1 LPIVDLIRAAASTQ
15 PFGGGHLPQVAHR
28 KEYAMNSKTII
39 RGAVQ
44 VVWFFLALPMLSALS
59 CSQSQANPS
68 TKTQIVFLG
77 TGNPSANPD
86 RMGPSVAIVVN
97 GTPYIIDCGA
107 GVVRRAAAAERLG
120 VTGLKVTNL
129 KTLFV
134 THLHSDH
141 TLGYPD
147 LIFSPWVLGRK
158 EPLEVY
164 GPAGIRAMTNHI
176 LLAYREDNDIRIK
189 GLEHANATGN
199 KVNVHEI
206 KPGVV
211 YKDQNVTVSAFLVK
225 HGSWP
230 QAFGYRFETP
240 DRMIVISGDTSPSQ
254 SVVENCNGCDV
265 LIHEVYSQVGFSA
278 SKEDWRKYSLSF
290 HTSTR
295 ELSEIAMKAK
305 PKLLILYHQMFF
317 GGPSDTEEGM
327 LNEIRQGYQGRVV
340 SAHDLDIYN

>member
-1 LPIVDLIRAAASTQ
+1 
-15 PFGGGHLPQVAHR
+15 
-28 KEYAMNSKTII
+28 MNSKTIG
-39 RGAVQ
+39 RRAVS
-44 VVWFFLALPMLSALS
+44 VLFLSLALLLLNATSY
-59 CSQSQANPS
+59 SQSPTDPTA
-68 TKTQIVFLG
+68 KTQIVFLG

-97 GTPYIIDCGA
+97 GTPYIIDCGP
-107 GVVRRAAAAERLG
+107 GVVRRAAAAARLG
-120 VTGLKVTNL
+120 VKGMEVTNL
-129 KTLFV
+129 KILFV

-164 GPAGIRAMTNHI
+164 GPPGIQAMTNHI
-176 LLAYREDNDIRIK
+176 LLAYQEDNDIRIK

-206 KPGVV
+206 KPGVI
-211 YKDQNVTVSAFLVK
+211 YKDQNVTVKAFLVK

-240 DRMIVISGDTSPSQ
+240 DRTIVISGDTSPSQ

-265 LIHEVYSQVGFSA
+265 LIHEVYSQVGFNA
-278 SKEDWRKYSLSF
+278 SKEDWRKYILSF

-295 ELSEIAMKAK
+295 ELSEIATKAK

-317 GGPSDTEEGM
+317 GGPTDTEEGI

-340 SAHDLDIYN
+340 SAHDLDIY